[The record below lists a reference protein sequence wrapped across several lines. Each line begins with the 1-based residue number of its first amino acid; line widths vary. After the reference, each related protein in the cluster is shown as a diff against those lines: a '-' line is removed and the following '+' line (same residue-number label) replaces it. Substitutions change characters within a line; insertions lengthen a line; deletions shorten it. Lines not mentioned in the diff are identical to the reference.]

1 MHSLTEASVDGK
13 SAASCTA
20 KAEAKSYAEFCS
32 PPFRYSLAAGLLLLI
47 SFAVGTVLF
56 SNDQDAA
63 TAFTDIGSVIIDGLV
78 TLALFYAAKCSYIE
92 GRTVYLAWTMMAISR
107 LSFTIG
113 DGIWAYT
120 ELVLHESPFPSLAD
134 YFYILSYPLFLF
146 GILILPSI
154 KFTSSERLKMMLDT
168 GIVMISAVLVFWSL
182 IIAPTIQESVD
193 VDALTLMLSVAYPVM
208 DLILLFAVLEL
219 IFKRIYRRDQNSLL
233 FLASGITSLIV
244 TDALFFQQT
253 LEGTYISGGVLD
265 FGWPV
270 GYVLIGLAGM
280 SQADAIH
287 KGFFASCQ
295 AEKPHYGQLAWPLYL
310 PYLCA
315 AGAFALLVWSHEH
328 AIGLSFGT
336 LSWAVG
342 GIIGLV
348 IVRQVLA
355 LNENARLYHSAQ
367 QDLFERKL
375 AEQEIIRLNEE
386 LEERVASRTAQLE
399 AANRELQSEIQERT
413 LAEAAMVDSERRLAD
428 IINFL
433 PDATFV
439 INKDGVVI
447 AWNRAIE
454 KLTGIN
460 AKDMLGRD
468 NYEYALP
475 FYKRRRPLL
484 IDLVLKPDSQ
494 FEETYATI
502 KRGEDGT
509 LVGDSF
515 IPDINGRAI
524 HLMASATVLY
534 DSRGQVYG
542 AIESMRDITDRKL
555 AEEDLKS
562 AKNRAE
568 QAMRAKSEFMAN
580 MSHEI
585 RTPLNAVIGM
595 AGLLME
601 TDLKPEQRDYLETIH
616 NSGNALLS
624 IINDILDFSK
634 IDGGKMVL
642 DRRRFDLQNCIEISI
657 DLVAAKAAEK
667 GLELAYF
674 LESGVPHEIIGDET
688 RLRQILIN
696 LLGNAVK
703 FTEKGEVVLSVSS
716 YPAENGKIELHFS
729 IKDSGIGISQENIGK
744 LFQSFSQVDSSTT
757 RYYGGTGLGLAISRR
772 LAEMMGGRIWV
783 ESELGRGS
791 TFHFTIISEAVQ
803 NEEPSH
809 PPDLILCGKR
819 AIIVE
824 GSDSVR
830 NMLVKVLSSWGMVVV
845 ASSSGKEAMDMLAG
859 KVYDFVII
867 DAKLP
872 DMSGPD
878 LAREIKFVK
887 GCDAPIVIMVPIG
900 CKILREAFVSD
911 WLSKPI
917 KPLQLRDHLIKL
929 LTPQSTVVSEFR
941 PKPVQPVDEQGLTL
955 LLAEDNP
962 VNQKVAIGMLRRLGY
977 TADVAVNGF
986 EVLQALE
993 KKTYDVILMDI
1004 QMPEMDGLDATRQI
1018 REHKNLANQPC
1029 IVAMTAY
1036 ALEGDREEFLNAGM
1050 NYYISKPI
1058 RIEELKTALERCSM
1072 ARNAKGKSR

>member
-1 MHSLTEASVDGK
+1 MTNDESS
-13 SAASCTA
+13 ASCA
-20 KAEAKSYAEFCS
+20 ANAEAKQYAVLWS
-32 PPFRYSLAAGLLLLI
+32 PPFRYSLVAGLLLLV
-47 SFAVGTVLF
+47 SFVVGTVLT

-63 TAFTDIGSVIIDGLV
+63 TTFTDIGSVIIDCLV
-78 TLALFYAAKCSYIE
+78 TLALFYGAKLSYIE
-92 GRTVYLAWTMMAISR
+92 GKTVYVAWMMIAISR

-113 DGIWAYT
+113 DGVWAYT

-134 YFYILSYPLFLF
+134 YFYILSYPLFLL

-168 GIVMISAVLVFWSL
+168 GIVMISAVLVFWGL

-233 FLASGITSLIV
+233 FLASGITFLIV
-244 TDALFFQQT
+244 VDAFFFQQT
-253 LEGTYISGGVLD
+253 LEGTYISGGFLD

-280 SQADAIH
+280 SQADAVR

-295 AEKPHYGQLAWPLYL
+295 ADQPQYGQLAWPLYL
-310 PYLCA
+310 PYFCA

-328 AIGLSFGT
+328 SIGLSFGT

-355 LNENARLYHSAQ
+355 LNENAGLFHKAQ
-367 QDLFERKL
+367 QDLLERKL
-375 AEQEIIRLNEE
+375 AQQEIIRLNEE
-386 LEERVASRTAQLE
+386 LEGRVASRTAQLE
-399 AANRELQSEIQERT
+399 AANRELQREIQERT

-433 PDATFV
+433 PDPTFV

-468 NYEYALP
+468 SYEYALP
-475 FYKRRRPLL
+475 FYKKRRPLL

-502 KRGEDGT
+502 KREGDGT

-515 IPDINGRAI
+515 IPDIGGRAI
-524 HLMASATVLY
+524 YLMASAAVLY

-568 QAMRAKSEFMAN
+568 LAMRAKSEFMAN

-642 DRRRFDLQNCIEISI
+642 DSRRFDLQNCIEISI
-657 DLVAAKAAEK
+657 DLVASKAAEK

-674 LESGVPHEIIGDET
+674 LESGMPHEIIGDEI

-729 IKDSGIGISQENIGK
+729 IKDSGIGISQENMGK
-744 LFQSFSQVDSSTT
+744 LFQSFSQVDSSST

-772 LAEMMGGRIWV
+772 LVEMMGGRIWV

-791 TFHFTIISEAVQ
+791 TFHFTMISEAVQ
-803 NEEPSH
+803 NEEP
-809 PPDLILCGKR
+809 PQPRDLILCGKR

-824 GSDSVR
+824 GNDSVR
-830 NMLVKVLSSWGMVVV
+830 NMLVKVLSSWGMVV
-845 ASSSGKEAMDMLAG
+845 AESSSGKEAMDMLAG
-859 KVYDFVII
+859 QVYDFVII

-887 GCDAPIVIMVPIG
+887 GSDAPIVIMVPIG
-900 CKILREAFVSD
+900 CKILREASVSD

-917 KPLQLRDHLIKL
+917 KPLQLRNHLIKL
-929 LTPQSTVVSEFR
+929 LTPQSTEESKFR
-941 PKPVQPVDEQGLTL
+941 PEPAQPVEGHGLSI

-962 VNQKVAIGMLRRLGY
+962 VNQKVALGMLRRLGY
-977 TADVAVNGF
+977 MADVAADGF
-986 EVLQALE
+986 EVLRALE
-993 KKTYDVILMDI
+993 KKPYDVILMDI
-1004 QMPEMDGLDATRQI
+1004 QMPEMDGLDATRKI
-1018 REHKNLANQPC
+1018 RARKKTANQPC

-1036 ALEGDREEFLNAGM
+1036 ALEGDREDFLNAGM

-1058 RIEELKTALERCSM
+1058 RIEELKTTLERCSM
-1072 ARNAKGKSR
+1072 ARNVYGKSR